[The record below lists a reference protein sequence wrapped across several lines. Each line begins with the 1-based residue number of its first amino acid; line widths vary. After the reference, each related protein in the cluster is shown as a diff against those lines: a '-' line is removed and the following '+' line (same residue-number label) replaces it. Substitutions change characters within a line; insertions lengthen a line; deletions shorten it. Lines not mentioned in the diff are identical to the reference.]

1 MTCNDSLCQKLNT
14 CKWDM
19 PVSPAYCGNMYSPS
33 LNKSESHVVTG
44 ESTSAITD
52 LRREVDE
59 LKAEIR
65 SLNSN
70 KPASQREYKP
80 EYVGRR
86 RDANRRQS

>member
-1 MTCNDSLCQKLNT
+1 MICNDSLCQQLNT

-19 PVSPAYCGNMYSPS
+19 PVSSAYCGNMYSPS

-44 ESTSAITD
+44 ESTGAITS

-59 LKAEIR
+59 LKAEIK

-70 KPASQREYKP
+70 KPAYQREYKP
-80 EYVGRR
+80 EYLGRR
-86 RDANRRQS
+86 RDANRRKD